1 MKKTRKKEK
10 GRVGVEIGEGRDG
23 MRSGE
28 KGERRRGVEE
38 EREGVKEE
46 SEERK

>member
-23 MRSGE
+23 VRSGE
-28 KGERRRGVEE
+28 KGEKEGSGGGERGSKRRE
-38 EREGVKEE
+38 
-46 SEERK
+46 

>member
-23 MRSGE
+23 VKSGE
-28 KGERRRGVEE
+28 KGGEKEGSGGGERGSKRRE
-38 EREGVKEE
+38 
-46 SEERK
+46 

>member
-23 MRSGE
+23 VKSGE
-28 KGERRRGVEE
+28 KGGEKEGSGGGKRGSIRRE
-38 EREGVKEE
+38 
-46 SEERK
+46 